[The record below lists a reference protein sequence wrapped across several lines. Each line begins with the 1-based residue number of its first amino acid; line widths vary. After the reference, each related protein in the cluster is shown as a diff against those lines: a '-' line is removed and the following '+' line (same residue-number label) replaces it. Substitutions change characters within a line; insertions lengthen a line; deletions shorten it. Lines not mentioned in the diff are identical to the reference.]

1 MWRKFKRDFLEVMN
15 NEEKIGREG
24 RVLMRTI
31 LTTQD
36 IVEMFKN
43 MFIDNNEEILLKHR
57 PDGEEESVKLYEYL
71 NLHLYAWKNR
81 LVEINGSQIYY
92 GAWSESLDY
101 SMGQTYGLVEK
112 ENETAVASSD
122 IDSNTIEG
130 TITFNVP
137 SNKINNLDYYIQK
150 IRNVYLGNPQTIQNR
165 YGNNISSFIVIGL
178 LRYDTEPQM
187 TPYGEMIEA
196 SVGFSISYI
205 NDAETYKDTKI
216 ELSLD
221 NEASYLTM
229 PICGVTFKTMFTT
242 TPVPTASLPNMTGVL
257 SSAVTT
263 GVTISF
269 YDWNLTL
276 SKSINEILYGIG
288 AYKINNVAQI
298 IKRNKYPS
306 IFKSHK

>member
-1 MWRKFKRDFLEVMN
+1 
-15 NEEKIGREG
+15 
-24 RVLMRTI
+24 MRTI

-43 MFIDNNEEILLKHR
+43 MFIDNNEEILLKHE

-221 NEASYLTM
+221 NEASYLT
-229 PICGVTFKTMFTT
+229 
-242 TPVPTASLPNMTGVL
+242 
-257 SSAVTT
+257 
-263 GVTISF
+263 
-269 YDWNLTL
+269 DR
-276 SKSINEILYGIG
+276 KS
-288 AYKINNVAQI
+288 VV
-298 IKRNKYPS
+298 
-306 IFKSHK
+306 